1 MNMSNGWNWA
11 LIIAG
16 ALLVLIEVALGG
28 FAGFD
33 LVLIGSAFVLGGA
46 IGLVAHSAP
55 IGFTIASVLCLAYIA
70 LGRRWVR
77 ARVQQRHLATNVD
90 ALVGQSGVVQVRVA
104 QHEPGQV
111 KVRDEVWRAVPVA
124 DAPGPF
130 EPGAVVT
137 VAGVDGVTLQVR

>member
-1 MNMSNGWNWA
+1 MSNGWNWV
-11 LIIAG
+11 LILAG
-16 ALLVLIEVALGG
+16 ALFILVEVALGG

-46 IGLVAHSAP
+46 IGLVVHSAP
-55 IGFTIASVLCLAYIA
+55 VGFTIASALCLIYIA

-77 ARVQQRHLATNVD
+77 ARMQPRQLATNVD
-90 ALVGQSGVVQVRVA
+90 ALVGQSGVVQVRVSR
-104 QHEPGQV
+104 HEPGQV
-111 KVRDEVWRAVPVA
+111 KVRGEVWRAVPFP
-124 DAPGPF
+124 DAAGPF